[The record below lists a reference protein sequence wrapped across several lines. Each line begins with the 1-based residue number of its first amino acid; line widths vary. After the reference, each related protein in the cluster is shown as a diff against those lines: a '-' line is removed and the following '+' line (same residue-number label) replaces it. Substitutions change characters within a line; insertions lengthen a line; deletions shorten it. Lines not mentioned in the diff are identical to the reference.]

1 MKNHKE
7 DIMMI
12 IILIGLI
19 FMGLAIIGSS
29 FTKISNHIEKS
40 VLDRYNVLH
49 LYEE

>member
-1 MKNHKE
+1 MKKYKE
-7 DIMMI
+7 DILM
-12 IILIGLI
+12 ILILICLI

-40 VLDRYNVLH
+40 VLDQYNVLH